1 MAFLLFAAHL
11 IAEVGLELLLEEQ
24 FSLTSLS
31 TCPANTVLGSACQ
44 LSICAKERYPIDQ
57 AFLVPFVETFD
68 HQTCQALCR
77 KAMCQITYLGLA
89 PTKTGAE
96 G

>member
-1 MAFLLFAAHL
+1 MAFLLLAAHL

-24 FSLTSLS
+24 FSLASLS
-31 TCPANTVLGSACQ
+31 TCPAKAILGSACQ
-44 LSICAKERYPIDQ
+44 LSICAEEGDPIDQ
-57 AFLVPFVETFD
+57 AFLVPLMEIFD
-68 HQTCQALCR
+68 HQICQALCR
-77 KAMCQITYLGLA
+77 EAMCQITHVGLA